1 MNITLA
7 LESAIAGGSISLL
20 DGTNEID
27 HWVGTSD
34 VSKAE
39 DLLINIDT
47 LIKDNNLTR
56 RDIELIAVSA
66 GPGSF
71 TGIRICIATA
81 LGLKKGLGIS
91 MTNVS
96 ALDAI
101 ATVSTDKN
109 VVVAVPMGRNSVCVQ
124 QFEHRKSVSEPRTI
138 ENNKL
143 VGIIRRDTQNKYM
156 VHEKLYTPE
165 LQIPHVINFGANVAK
180 AVGGFAIKS
189 PNSNI
194 APLFISKASQ

>member
-20 DGTNEID
+20 DGDDEIG

-47 LIKDNNLTR
+47 LLSKNNLLCH
-56 RDIELIAVSA
+56 DIKLIAVSA

-71 TGIRICIATA
+71 TGIRIGLATA
-81 LGLKKGLGIS
+81 LGLKSGLGVS
-91 MTNVS
+91 MTSVS
-96 ALDAI
+96 ALDSIAAI
-101 ATVSTDKN
+101 SMVENIIA
-109 VVVAVPMGRNSVCVQ
+109 AVPMGRNSVCVQ
-124 QFEHRKSVSEPRTI
+124 QFEHGKSVSEPRTI

-143 VGIIRRDTQNKYM
+143 VGIIRRDTQNKYI

-165 LQIPHVINFGANVAK
+165 LQIPHVINCGANVAK
-180 AVGGFAIKS
+180 AVGGFAIKN